1 MSHRAGRTRWRRF
14 AAILVPGVAASATIA
29 VAMAQGALAAS
40 FLISGQKFQVS
51 ADTMTARGV
60 SIYGMV
66 DVTRKGKLVPVV
78 VTGTRHA
85 SITGLCQSVVVDIPV
100 IGPYTLR
107 VTGGNERPAEASNLF
122 LDATSQTAD
131 EVKFR
136 DLDIGIAQGAITKG
150 PINPGDRHSR
160 FFDPDGVGQQAESST
175 LTNVR
180 WTTVAVTAGTFS
192 IPGLFTRLKPG
203 LHECF

>member
-1 MSHRAGRTRWRRF
+1 MSHSAGRTRWRRF
-14 AAILVPGVAASATIA
+14 AAILVPSVAAGATLA

-40 FLISGQKFQVS
+40 FLISGQKFQVA

-78 VTGTRHA
+78 VTGARRA
-85 SITGLCQSVVVDIPV
+85 SITGLCQSVVVEIPV
-100 IGPYTLR
+100 LGPYTLK

-136 DLDIGIAQGAITKG
+136 DLDIGIAQGEITKG

-175 LTNVR
+175 LINVR
-180 WTTVAVTAGTFS
+180 WTTVAVSAGTFS
-192 IPGLFTRLKPG
+192 IPGLFTRIKPG